1 MAPVYVGVSVR
12 ATVYVKRHFSDSREQ
27 IEERIRR
34 IVNYPESDKNFGD
47 PLTFEE
53 VFSAIEELPCAEYV
67 YELFMRPDS
76 LKYAALR
83 EGSIYPGENCLLYPG
98 QISVEVITYAK

>member
-1 MAPVYVGVSVR
+1 VGVSVR
-12 ATVYVKRHFSDSREQ
+12 ATVYVKRHFTDSKKQ
-27 IEERIRR
+27 IEDRIRQ
-34 IVNYPESDKNFGD
+34 IVNYLESDKNFGD

-53 VFSAIEELPCAEYV
+53 VFSAIEELPCSEYV

-76 LKYAALR
+76 LKVAALK

-98 QISVEVITYAK
+98 KIEVEVITYSK